1 MTTLAN
7 IKNIP
12 LPQLIEEFKALGI
25 EGYRARQVRQW
36 LFQKDAADFDS
47 MTDIAKRVREQLRE
61 RYVIERLPV
70 LVQQKSS
77 DGTIK
82 YLIGLPDGERIESVW
97 IPAKDRRTL
106 CVSTQVGCGMACDFC
121 LTGEMGLKRN
131 LNVFEIVEQIG
142 AVRRHLPEGE
152 RITNLVFM
160 GMGEPLANAKN
171 LYPALEILLEPEC
184 YNFSRQHVTVST
196 SGLAPEIEKFGDK
209 TPVKLAISLNATT
222 DDVRDVIMPINK
234 KFNLA
239 RLTEACKKM
248 HLPKRN
254 RVTFEYVMLH
264 GVNDTMEDA
273 KRLVKIMSHLKAKIN
288 LLPFNE
294 YPGSPYKR
302 PPEEWVRSFQK
313 YLHDRGFVAIV
324 RQSRGRDILGACGQ
338 LATNEKGLLGEA
350 LPYAV
355 PSKSEK
361 LTRKSKST
369 LDLSGVEMYHDG
381 R

>member
-1 MTTLAN
+1 MTAKKN

-12 LPQLIEEFKALGI
+12 LPELEAEFKELGL

-36 LFQKDAADFDS
+36 IFQKDAASFDD
-47 MTDIAKRVREQLRE
+47 MTNISKKFRELLSE
-61 RYVIERLPV
+61 RYEIARLKARSH
-70 LVQQKSS
+70 QKSE

-82 YLIGLPDGERIESVW
+82 FVMELGDGSLVESVW
-97 IPAKDRRTL
+97 IPDKERRTL

-131 LNVFEIVEQIG
+131 MQIFEIVEQIG
-142 AVRRHLPEGE
+142 TVKRSLPEGE

-160 GMGEPLANAKN
+160 GMGEPLANTKN
-171 LYPALEILLEPEC
+171 LYPALEILLDPEC

-196 SGLAPEIEKFGDK
+196 SGLAPQIEEFGHK

-222 DDVRDVIMPINK
+222 DAVRDVVMPINK
-234 KFNLA
+234 KFNLE
-239 RLTEACKKM
+239 RLVEGCEKM

-254 RVTFEYVMLH
+254 RITFEYVMLH

-273 KRLVKIMSHLKAKIN
+273 KRLVKILSRLKAKIN

-302 PPEEWVRSFQK
+302 PPEEWVRKFQK
-313 YLHDRGFVAIV
+313 YLLDHNFVAVV
-324 RQSRGRDILGACGQ
+324 RRSRGRDILGACGQ
-338 LATNEKGLLGEA
+338 LATHESQFIHPKTATTAPEFT
-350 LPYAV
+350 V
-355 PSKSEK
+355 
-361 LTRKSKST
+361 
-369 LDLSGVEMYHDG
+369 
-381 R
+381 